1 MDTQNFKKYCENS
14 ISSDLVDI
22 FKYNSRIIINGA
34 SFSGKTRLCINLLK
48 KYIEKIDKIIVADS
62 PNSHE
67 ILEEKIL
74 NSKLET
80 LDYIPSIS
88 EISANHNGHIVIVL
102 DDNYTKSFNSES
114 VLSYF
119 THGRHKNISVIL
131 ICQTFF
137 FFEIALC

>member
-67 ILEEKIL
+67 ILEEI
-74 NSKLET
+74 
-80 LDYIPSIS
+80 
-88 EISANHNGHIVIVL
+88 
-102 DDNYTKSFNSES
+102 F
-114 VLSYF
+114 
-119 THGRHKNISVIL
+119 
-131 ICQTFF
+131 
-137 FFEIALC
+137 